1 MLFPALLMREIIVHP
16 LPNGFSMMFSSEGE
30 DRAQKMIGDLQKVD
44 SRS

>member
-1 MLFPALLMREIIVHP
+1 
-16 LPNGFSMMFSSEGE
+16 MFSSEGE